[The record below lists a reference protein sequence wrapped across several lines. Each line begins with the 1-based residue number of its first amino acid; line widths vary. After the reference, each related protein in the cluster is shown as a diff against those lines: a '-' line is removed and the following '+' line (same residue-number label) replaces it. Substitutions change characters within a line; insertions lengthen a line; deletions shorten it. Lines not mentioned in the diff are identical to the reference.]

1 MRPTLEE
8 REAHMRKIPLKEQ
21 EYAEKQFKTKGY
33 IYYKRIYNLVMCTC
47 GACGAAYAG
56 LYKPSEDP
64 FEAAAQ
70 HIIRPAHNKPGV
82 CEQCGYVTQYKAEG
96 KIRPRFV
103 KETAKYM
110 IGQRMGKEE
119 FVFRV
124 FNAEQIM
131 YVNKKTEY
139 VHTEYIRIFLSP
151 GKRPQ
156 KDYQVYDCWTGRNRW
171 IDYNLGGF
179 ANIGTPYDLEIS
191 PETMKEIKK
200 TPMFK
205 YIPEPEKE
213 YSAVHYYI
221 AAARYPDFEMIVKS
235 GMKFLTRSLI
245 YQIAT
250 GYRSRGKTHYDRLGI
265 RKDRLKDL
273 IKAEGN
279 VNILKAYQIE
289 RKAKKRWNPEE
300 IKAVTHRIN
309 TGSRDEIKILSEIY
323 KYASPV
329 RIERYIEKMIMN
341 EGCGAFREYTD
352 YIRMRKEMG
361 YDLSNEIILFPK
373 ELHRRHNE
381 MVLETGKV
389 ELDKRVKEV
398 LERYPN
404 IEKLYKKLSDKYSA
418 AAGGLIIRPAKN
430 AAEIVMEGRLLHHC
444 VGGDMYL
451 SRHSKGDSVILFLR
465 KISDKDMPYITV
477 EIKKTRIMQWYGEYD
492 KKPDKEMITAWL
504 NTYIHELEKR
514 EEEKQEKKQGK
525 KQELRKTA

>member
-33 IYYKRIYNLVMCTC
+33 IYYKRINNLVMCTC

-96 KIRPRFV
+96 KIRSRFV
-103 KETAKYM
+103 KETAHYM
-110 IGQRMGKEE
+110 IGQRMGKDE

-124 FNAEQIM
+124 FKVQQVM

-139 VHTEYIRIFLSP
+139 DHTEYIRIFLTP
-151 GKRPQ
+151 GKKPQ
-156 KDYQVYDCWTGRNRW
+156 KDYQVYDCWTRRNRW

-235 GMKFLTRSLI
+235 GMKFLTRALI
-245 YQIAT
+245 YQIGS

-289 RKAKKRWNPEE
+289 RKAKKRWSPEE

-309 TGSRDEIKILSEIY
+309 TGTRGELKILSEIY
-323 KYASPV
+323 KYASPLK
-329 RIERYIEKMIMN
+329 IERYIEKIIQN
-341 EGCGAFREYTD
+341 EGCGAFGEYTD
-352 YIRMRKEMG
+352 YIWMRKEMG
-361 YDLSNEIILFPK
+361 YDLSDEIILFPK

-381 MVLETGKV
+381 MVLETEKA
-389 ELDKRVKEV
+389 ELDKRAKGV

-451 SRHSKGDSVILFLR
+451 SRHSNGDSVILFLR
-465 KISDKDMPYITV
+465 KISDKDTPYITV
-477 EIKKTRIMQWYGEYD
+477 EIKGTKILQWYGAYD
-492 KKPDKEMITAWL
+492 KKPDEAMVRAWL
-504 NTYIHELEKR
+504 NTYVAELEKR
-514 EEEKQEKKQGK
+514 EKKREKKQEKKLK
-525 KQELRKTA
+525 KTA

>member
-33 IYYKRIYNLVMCTC
+33 IYYKRINNLVMCTC

-82 CEQCGYVTQYKAEG
+82 CERCGYVTQYKAEG

-103 KETAKYM
+103 KETAHYM
-110 IGQRMGKEE
+110 IGQRMGKDE

-124 FNAEQIM
+124 FNAQQVM

-139 VHTEYIRIFLSP
+139 DHTEYIRIFLTP
-151 GKRPQ
+151 GKKPQ
-156 KDYQVYDCWTGRNRW
+156 KDYQVYDHWAGRSYW
-171 IDYNLGGF
+171 IDHNLGGL

-205 YIPEPEKE
+205 YIPEPEKK

-235 GMKFLTRSLI
+235 GMKYLARSLA
-245 YQIAT
+245 YQIGT
-250 GYRSRGKTHYDRLGI
+250 GYRSRGRTHYDRLGI
-265 RKDRLKDL
+265 RKERLRDV
-273 IKAEGN
+273 IKEKGDI
-279 VNILKAYQIE
+279 NILKAYQIE
-289 RKAKKRWNPEE
+289 RKVKKRWNPEE
-300 IKAVTHRIN
+300 VEVVVHYVN
-309 TGSRDEIKILSEIY
+309 TGSREELKMLSEIY

-329 RIERYIEKMIMN
+329 KIERYIEKTIRN
-341 EGCGAFREYTD
+341 EGCGAFGEYID

-381 MVLETGKV
+381 MVLETEKA
-389 ELDKRVKEV
+389 ELDKRAKGV

-444 VGGDMYL
+444 VGGDAYL
-451 SRHSKGDSVILFLR
+451 SRHSKGYSAILFLR
-465 KISDKDMPYITV
+465 KMSDRDIPYITV
-477 EIKKTRIMQWYGEYD
+477 EIKGTEILQWYGAYN
-492 KKPDKEMITAWL
+492 KKPDEAMVRAWL
-504 NTYIHELEKR
+504 NTYVAELEKR
-514 EEEKQEKKQGK
+514 EKKQEKKQEK
-525 KQELRKTA
+525 KLKKTA

>member
-33 IYYKRIYNLVMCTC
+33 IYYKRINNLVMCTC

-103 KETAKYM
+103 KETAHYM
-110 IGQRMGKEE
+110 IGQRMGKDE

-124 FNAEQIM
+124 FNLRQVM

-139 VHTEYIRIFLSP
+139 DHTEYIRIFLTP
-151 GKRPQ
+151 GKKPQ

-235 GMKFLTRSLI
+235 GMKYLARSLV
-245 YQIAT
+245 YQIGT
-250 GYRSRGKTHYDRLGI
+250 GYRSRGRTHYDRLGI
-265 RKDRLKDL
+265 RKERLRDV
-273 IKAEGN
+273 IKEKGDI
-279 VNILKAYQIE
+279 NILKAYQIE
-289 RKAKKRWNPEE
+289 RKVKKRWNPEE
-300 IKAVTHRIN
+300 VEAVVHRVN
-309 TGSRDEIKILSEIY
+309 TGSREELKMLSEIY
-323 KYASPV
+323 KYASPLK
-329 RIERYIEKMIMN
+329 IERYIEKTIRN
-341 EGCGAFREYTD
+341 EGCGAFGEYID

-381 MVLETGKV
+381 MVLETEKA
-389 ELDKRVKEV
+389 ELDKRAKEV
-398 LERYPN
+398 SERYPN

-444 VGGDMYL
+444 VGGDAYL
-451 SRHSKGDSVILFLR
+451 SRHSKGYSAILFLR
-465 KISDKDMPYITV
+465 KMSDRDIPYITV
-477 EIKKTRIMQWYGEYD
+477 EIKGTEILQWYGAYN
-492 KKPDKEMITAWL
+492 KKSDEAMVRAWL
-504 NTYIHELEKR
+504 NTYVAELEKR
-514 EEEKQEKKQGK
+514 EKKQEKKQEK
-525 KQELRKTA
+525 KLKKTA